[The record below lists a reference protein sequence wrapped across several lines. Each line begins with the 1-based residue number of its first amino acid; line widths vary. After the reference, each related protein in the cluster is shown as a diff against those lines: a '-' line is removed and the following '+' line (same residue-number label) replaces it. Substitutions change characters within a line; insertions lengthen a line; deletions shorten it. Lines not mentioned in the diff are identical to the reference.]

1 MGGVLSRFGKVRVVV
16 GACRTYCTNYKWQTT
31 RDGGLLNT
39 VSEDGRGVLSS
50 LVLQARLTVSTAVV
64 TQHVYTGSNLC
75 SN

>member
-39 VSEDGRGVLSS
+39 VSEDGVGWEFSPL
-50 LVLQARLTVSTAVV
+50 
-64 TQHVYTGSNLC
+64 
-75 SN
+75 